1 VTGTLYGIG
10 VGPGDPE
17 LMTLKAHR
25 LIASAPVIAWPA
37 PATGPSLARSI
48 AAAAIA
54 SGTEEVP
61 IRIPMGCSPATSGAI
76 YDTAADTIASHLAAG
91 RDVAA
96 LCEGDPFFFGTFTY
110 LHARLAPRF
119 PTVVVPG
126 VASPMAAA
134 ASARRPLCARD
145 GTFTVLPATL
155 PDEALRARLADG
167 GASAIMK
174 LGRHLPR
181 LRALLTTLDRAE
193 SALYVARASQPGE
206 QIPPQAEAPD
216 PAPYFSMLQLPGPD
230 A

>member
-1 VTGTLYGIG
+1 MTGTLYGIG

-37 PATGPSLARSI
+37 PAEGPSHARTT

-54 SGTEEVP
+54 PGAEEIP
-61 IRIPMGCSPATSGAI
+61 IRIPMGSAAEAI
-76 YDTAADTIASHLAAG
+76 YDGAAATIATHLDAG

-96 LCEGDPFFFGTFTY
+96 LCEGDPFFYGSFIH

-126 VASPMAAA
+126 IASPMAAA
-134 ASARRPLCARD
+134 AAALHPLASRSD
-145 GTFTVLPATL
+145 TFTILPATL
-155 PDEALRARLADG
+155 PDDALRPRLADG
-167 GASAIMK
+167 APAAIMK

-181 LRALLTTLDRAE
+181 LRALLTALGRAE
-193 SALYVARASQPGE
+193 TARYVARASHPDQ
-206 QIPPQAEAPD
+206 QILPLAEAPD
-216 PAPYFSMLQLPGPD
+216 PAPYFSLLLLP
-230 A
+230 AAR

>member
-1 VTGTLYGIG
+1 MTGTLYGIG

-17 LMTLKAHR
+17 LMTLKAHS

-48 AAAAIA
+48 AEAAIA
-54 SGTEEVP
+54 PGTEEIP
-61 IRIPMGCSPATSGAI
+61 IRIPMGCSPAAAGAI
-76 YDTAADTIASHLAAG
+76 YDTASDTIATHLTAG

-96 LCEGDPFFFGTFTY
+96 LCEGDPFFYGTFIY

-134 ASARRPLCARD
+134 ASARRPLCARND
-145 GTFTVLPATL
+145 TFTVLPATL

-167 GASAIMK
+167 GAAAIMK

-181 LRALLTTLDRAE
+181 LRALLTTLGRADA
-193 SALYVARASQPGE
+193 ALYIARASQPGE
-206 QIPPQAEAPD
+206 QVLPLAEAPD
-216 PAPYFSMLQLPGPD
+216 PAPYFSMLLLPGPV